1 MRATLAG
8 PPRDASDRFANP
20 AGPVNGPEPEATPLP
35 ALRQNAIIARRLEE
49 VATLLEEQ
57 GANQFRVRAYRSA
70 ADTVRAAARPVAEI
84 VWAEGAEGLEKLPG
98 IGPSLARAIRDQ
110 VKLGRLPML
119 DRLRGASDP
128 EKLLASVP
136 GIGPVLAERLH
147 HELGIGTLEDLEAAA
162 HDGRLS
168 AVEGIGSQR
177 LAGIID
183 SLAGRLGRLR
193 PLAPAE
199 LPPPV
204 AEILEVD
211 HEYRTKASH
220 GQLPT
225 ITPRRFNPD
234 RKAWLP
240 VLHTQ
245 RGPHHYTAL
254 FSNTARAHDLD
265 RTHDWVVLYYDGGR
279 TESQCT
285 VVTERRGPLAH
296 KRVVR
301 GREAECLDYYREEER
316 KEP

>member
-20 AGPVNGPEPEATPLP
+20 ADPANGPEPEATP

-49 VATLLEEQ
+49 VAALLEEQ

-70 ADTVRAAARPVAEI
+70 AATVRAAPRPIAEI
-84 VWAEGAEGLEKLPG
+84 VWAEGVEGLEKLPG

-110 VKLGRLPML
+110 VRLGRLPML

-128 EKLLASVP
+128 EKLLASVA

-168 AVEGIGSQR
+168 AVAGIGPER
-177 LAGIID
+177 RAGIID

-199 LPPPV
+199 VPPPV
-204 AEILEVD
+204 AEILAVD

-220 GQLPT
+220 GQLPM

-245 RGPHHYTAL
+245 RGPYHYTAL

-279 TESQCT
+279 TERQCT
-285 VVTERRGPLAH
+285 VVTEHRGPLAN

-301 GREAECLDYYREEER
+301 GREAECIGYYQEEER

>member
-1 MRATLAG
+1 MPATLAG
-8 PPRDASDRFANP
+8 PPWAGPDQLANP
-20 AGPVNGPEPEATPLP
+20 AGAANGPEPKAPATPP
-35 ALRQNAIIARRLEE
+35 LRQNATIARRLEE
-49 VATLLEEQ
+49 VAALLEEQ
-57 GANQFRVRAYRSA
+57 GANPFRVRAYRSA
-70 ADTVRAAARPVAEI
+70 AATVRAAPRSVAEI
-84 VWAEGAEGLEKLPG
+84 VWSEGAEGLEKLPG

-110 VKLGRLPML
+110 VRLGRLPML

-162 HDGRLS
+162 HEGRL
-168 AVEGIGSQR
+168 AGVEGIGPQR

-183 SLAGRLGRLR
+183 SLAGRLGRVR
-193 PLAPAE
+193 PLAPPE
-199 LPPPV
+199 PPPPV
-204 AEILEVD
+204 EEILDVD
-211 HEYRTKASH
+211 REYRTRAS
-220 GQLPT
+220 QSELPT

-254 FSNTARAHDLD
+254 FSNTARAHELR

-279 TESQCT
+279 GEHQCT
-285 VVTERRGPLAH
+285 VVTERRGPLAN

-301 GREAECLDYYREEER
+301 GREAECLGYYRGEER